1 MCLGGGTPSVPVM
14 QPVEEPTPVII
25 QQAAPPVQTVDVPE
39 PTPPPSPSKDVTENA
54 SRIRSEQAK
63 RLSEKRGIKG
73 TLLTGGSGLVEPA
86 TTAKKTL
93 LSGTR

>member
-14 QPVEEPTPVII
+14 QPVEESTPVII
-25 QQAAPPVQTVDVPE
+25 QQAAPPAVEIPE